1 MLRLKTV
8 RTSRGNTLS
17 VQVVGP
23 VATDVAPST
32 AVLLLHPINMR
43 KESWLGL
50 LPALA
55 GTWPCVLVDLSG
67 HGESTDDDFSLGA
80 WVADVADVV
89 EQLELQAVHVV
100 GGSMG
105 GAIAIGVAVALPDRV
120 RSIVGIGSSVLPV
133 PASVASPP
141 APADAAAVEMLFEG
155 LAREAVAPGRPDD
168 VVETVRHLTN
178 RHGADVVTRI
188 LRAAY
193 SADASA
199 WLPQVRC
206 PSLWMT
212 GEHDVTCSPEEG
224 ARIATELR
232 GVHVALAGVG
242 HLPMIEDPALVLSHL
257 EPHLQAAQRAA
268 SDRGRAFP

>member
-1 MLRLKTV
+1 VLRLRSV

-23 VATDVAPST
+23 TATDVAPST

-43 KESWLGL
+43 KEGWLGL

-55 GTWPCVLVDLSG
+55 GTRPCVLVDLSG
-67 HGESTDDDFSLGA
+67 HGESTDDDFSLEA
-80 WVADVADVV
+80 WVADVVDVV
-89 EQLELQAVHVV
+89 EQLDLQAVHVV
-100 GGSMG
+100 GASMG

-120 RSIVGIGSSVLPV
+120 RSIVGLGSSVLPV
-133 PASVASPP
+133 PPSVANPP
-141 APADAAAVEMLFEG
+141 APADAAALETLFEG

-168 VVETVRHLTN
+168 VVETVRLLTN

-206 PSLWMT
+206 PALWMT

-224 ARIATELR
+224 ARIAAELG
-232 GVHVALAGVG
+232 GVHVALPGVG

-257 EPHLQAAQRAA
+257 ERHLRATQEAA
-268 SDRGRAFP
+268 SD